1 MKWFTLGICGVLTL
15 SLVGCGVS
23 KDKYMQLEKEKQQL
37 EERTTRLMHE
47 KESLADNLDEIKRL
61 NEGKHHRII
70 ALEEELKNLRARTDS
85 LKQSQPTNQPSQGSL
100 DAGYK

>member
-37 EERTTRLMHE
+37 EERMARLVKEKEQLAGAVEDLEAENQRLM
-47 KESLADNLDEIKRL
+47 KARQ
-61 NEGKHHRII
+61 
-70 ALEEELKNLRARTDS
+70 ELQAQQQENQARTDS
-85 LKQSQPTNQPSQGSL
+85 LKQSKPVSQEPKGTL
-100 DAGYK
+100 DAEYK